1 MPDSSLTQQPS
12 ALASEMRAYTGLFTE
27 KTFDWDAFPASR
39 GFPDLLRAQLRYV
52 GAGGSPKSNDPTTLK
67 AEHFTFSLVNQPVG
81 KFAGSHAHEVVEHFF
96 ILQGVLTV
104 GTVWGDEVVEVK
116 LGPGDLL
123 LNKSGRPHGFRNDG
137 VEPVLMQITVGS
149 GTPEM
154 PVHVCHPKDKDLELA
169 RRFGAPGPEKIHL
182 FSPESTDRRHQ
193 ELAKHV
199 VRYRDRTP
207 VWDKAG
213 FARLT
218 YVGEGGAPA
227 HGYRMDMIHLP
238 KGVAVKPYVRDV
250 EDVYFVL
257 DGRDHRRLGA
267 GRRGRRASPR
277 RARPAVQS
285 GRASALF
292 PQRRCE
298 RREVQHGGGLG
309 RAGIGHLRGGMTRSP
324 GASRRIE
331 AGGSVFTY
339 GEAGAGTP
347 LVLLHGIGSAARA
360 FDDQLAGLSDRL
372 HVIAWDAPGYGGS
385 TALAPGIAQGNRLRD
400 GARGDARC
408 ARHPGLPP
416 GRPFARHLDRGVL
429 RGRPS
434 RAHPVAHPGQRCG
447 RPGAPAGRR
456 AGEGVGAA
464 PG

>member
-39 GFPDLLRAQLRYV
+39 GFPDLSRAQLRYV

-182 FSPESTDRRHQ
+182 FSSESTDRRHQ
-193 ELAKHV
+193 ELAKQV

-213 FARLT
+213 FARLA

-257 DGRDHRRLGA
+257 DGAITAGWVQDGEVVERRLGA
-267 GRRGRRASPR
+267 RDL
-277 RARPAVQS
+277 
-285 GRASALF
+285 LF
-292 PQRRCE
+292 
-298 RREVQHGGGLG
+298 
-309 RAGIGHLRGGMTRSP
+309 
-324 GASRRIE
+324 
-331 AGGSVFTY
+331 
-339 GEAGAGTP
+339 
-347 LVLLHGIGSAARA
+347 
-360 FDDQLAGLSDRL
+360 
-372 HVIAWDAPGYGGS
+372 
-385 TALAPGIAQGNRLRD
+385 N
-400 GARGDARC
+400 
-408 ARHPGLPP
+408 
-416 GRPFARHLDRGVL
+416 
-429 RGRPS
+429 
-434 RAHPVAHPGQRCG
+434 
-447 RPGAPAGRR
+447 PAGRPHYFR
-456 AGEGVGAA
+456 NDGVSDARFSMVVGSGAPESVTFEA
-464 PG
+464 A